1 MKPEAFSINKPVAK
15 LMVLGAALV
24 SLQPGL
30 LEIVLPVMAVT
41 VSWLLLAGK
50 ICIRRL
56 VVLLGGLG
64 LAAIGLQYGVS
75 PAFAVAV
82 FVVLISLNSSSR
94 EISGRWLA
102 GWIAVFAVMHLPPFV
117 RLMLLITESV
127 PLWISGIVVPVF
139 FVAVALVC
147 GLIGLVSGLTSTAV
161 LILLGYGLYQ
171 AELSPYFASILV
183 ALPAAITVL
192 FEKPD
197 RLPSRIQS
205 GGILFLGVVVSLVML
220 APAVRMPGALSFWVP
235 EAKSSI
241 SRFFESYETVL
252 KMSGFRSARMIN
264 SAADIAP
271 GDWVVLP
278 SAAHQGLRDQL
289 LALKH
294 LPHYSTLRIIIF
306 GEHTDVDG
314 VASSLTAAGAPLG
327 LNVDTT
333 IPPRNSDLLGWSSG
347 LGAVPSRDVPL
358 NRGASVSHLAWSAV
372 PIVWVHGGHRE
383 TDNYDDGS
391 IGDMAMRKGDRAGIY
406 SAISLA
412 QENGGAT
419 WIVIG
424 DSTPALNE
432 LLAAKP
438 SAMSELLALSTGI
451 PAILGVL
458 SWAGLFFAVALYSR
472 FFGAPLLWLAVVS
485 LLLISLSKHH
495 LSLRFMDPKDA
506 NAVVV
511 NRPMYGDKAVGRSL
525 VALSK
530 SVVDSDVLIVVGR
543 GSIDSSKKQV
553 VISHPVDWPGRADC
567 VRAGDVQMA
576 EVRVMDVVACPN
588 QEQEVLLRAGRDPIA
603 FIRDSRL
610 YVWDQHFIANAAPRT
625 NVEWLNTRILELK
638 N

>member
-1 MKPEAFSINKPVAK
+1 MKPETFSINKLVAK

-24 SLQPGL
+24 ALQPGL
-30 LEIVLPVMAVT
+30 LEIVLPVAAAT
-41 VSWLLLAGK
+41 VGWLLLAGR

-56 VVLLGGLG
+56 FVLLGGLG

-82 FVVLISLNSSSR
+82 FVVLISLNFSSL

-139 FVAVALVC
+139 FLAVALACGVVGLVY
-147 GLIGLVSGLTSTAV
+147 GLISTAV
-161 LILLGYGLYQ
+161 LIVLGYGLYQ
-171 AELSPYFASILV
+171 AEISPYFASILV

-197 RLPSRIQS
+197 RLPNRIQS
-205 GGILFLGVVVSLVML
+205 GGILFLGVVLSLVML
-220 APAVRMPGALSFWVP
+220 LPAVRMPGALSFWVP

-314 VASSLTAAGAPLG
+314 VASSLKAAGAPVG

-333 IPPRNSDLLGWSSG
+333 IPPKNSNLLGWSSG
-347 LGAVPSRDVPL
+347 LGAVPSLDVPL

-372 PIVWVHGGHRE
+372 PMVWVHGGHRE
-383 TDNYDDGS
+383 TDNYEDGS
-391 IGDMAMRKGDRAGIY
+391 LGDMAMRKGDRAGIY
-406 SAISLA
+406 SVISLA
-412 QENGGAT
+412 QENEGAT

-432 LLAAKP
+432 LLAAQP

-458 SWAGLFFAVALYSR
+458 SWAGLFFAVAWRSR
-472 FFGAPLLWLAVVS
+472 VFGALLLWLAVAS
-485 LLLISLSKHH
+485 LMLISLSKHH
-495 LSLRFMDPKDA
+495 LSLRFMDPKEA
-506 NAVVV
+506 SAVVV
-511 NRPMYGDKAVGRSL
+511 DRPLYGEKAVGRSL

-530 SVVDSDVLIVVGR
+530 SVVDSDVLIVVG
-543 GSIDSSKKQV
+543 GGPIDSNKKQV
-553 VISHPVDWPGRADC
+553 VISHPIDWPGRVDC
-567 VRAGDVQMA
+567 VRAGDVQIA

-603 FIRDSRL
+603 FIRDSFV
-610 YVWDQHFIANAAPRT
+610 YVLDQHFIANAAPRT
-625 NVEWLNTRILELK
+625 NVEWLNSRILELK